1 MFGGWKLS
9 YYTVLAIVVPTY
21 KCLPICTG
29 TRRPHFVSNK
39 YSSRLKIGP
48 FLKRLIAAASSV
60 PIAYDETALKKPV
73 PVTSV
78 SQHLEQKA
86 SLTPSRPALQR
97 WREGEG
103 AGGEATEGPWE
114 AETGEAFSLLP
125 PLFFPCCHWYLW
137 LSSGEEGTIWPSE
150 DRRSHRRA
158 GIPGKP
164 MLQRRLVVLPPLL
177 AAVLVTVA
185 GVRRDSQYSGQYSL
199 DRPSAL
205 TYLTLRAAAERN
217 ICFKLEACLCATPS
231 VLDRH
236 GRA

>member
-73 PVTSV
+73 LVTSV

-103 AGGEATEGPWE
+103 AGGSLRKAHGKQRQGKLSPSFLPSFSPAATATCGCPLARRGQYGRLRIGGP
-114 AETGEAFSLLP
+114 TGERGFRGNQCFSGAS
-125 PLFFPCCHWYLW
+125 W
-137 LSSGEEGTIWPSE
+137 S
-150 DRRSHRRA
+150 SHRSWPPSSSPS
-158 GIPGKP
+158 PGSGATANTAVSTVSIAP
-164 MLQRRLVVLPPLL
+164 LPSP
-177 AAVLVTVA
+177 
-185 GVRRDSQYSGQYSL
+185 
-199 DRPSAL
+199 
-205 TYLTLRAAAERN
+205 
-217 ICFKLEACLCATPS
+217 I
-231 VLDRH
+231 
-236 GRA
+236 